1 MKNLSKTLL
10 PLLAIVML
18 AACQR
23 DKAEWDVGIVA
34 PIAKSTLT
42 IEDLIPGSYVVA
54 NTDSSLRIVYQN
66 TIYTLPV
73 DSFLQLPDTTIYYP
87 LTAPTN
93 FNLSAGFNIPF
104 PSSTINFLID
114 PAKLT
119 RVVINQGQLKMRV
132 VNRLPREIMFDY
144 AINKAIKNG
153 LPFSASELLTAANPD
168 SAVVDKEYDLSGYDI
183 ALNGTGMQTNILP
196 YNITA
201 GLAQNSQN
209 ISVTTGQLLLKLYTT
224 FTNMK
229 PEYVEGY
236 FGNQAISYG
245 PEVVDFD
252 FLEQIVGG
260 TLDLDDINLGIS
272 FENAIGADIRATIKS
287 LKGINTNTGNSV
299 TLQHP
304 IINMPVNIDR
314 AVNLGYNNSPQ
325 FAPVTKSYPFTN
337 ATSNLAAFVSNLP
350 NQLEYKVDLKVNPL
364 GNISGGYD
372 FLYRDAGIKINLDL
386 DMPLTFKAGGLTL
399 VDTIDYNLNAKPEDV
414 SRYQGGNFKL
424 YALNGFPLDATVQ
437 LYLVDENGAVTDSLF
452 STSLIAAAPVD
463 ANFKAIG
470 QQATQIN
477 FAVSIDKADALVN
490 TKKVLIKAKFT
501 TQPQSQLLK
510 MYSNYKLDLQLTS
523 DFKFR
528 MKL

>member
-1 MKNLSKTLL
+1 M
-10 PLLAIVML
+10 A
-18 AACQR
+18 
-23 DKAEWDVGIVA
+23 
-34 PIAKSTLT
+34 
-42 IEDLIPGSYVVA
+42 
-54 NTDSSLRIVYQN
+54 
-66 TIYTLPV
+66 
-73 DSFLQLPDTTIYYP
+73 
-87 LTAPTN
+87 
-93 FNLSAGFNIPF
+93 
-104 PSSTINFLID
+104 
-114 PAKLT
+114 
-119 RVVINQGQLKMRV
+119 
-132 VNRLPREIMFDY
+132 
-144 AINKAIKNG
+144 
-153 LPFSASELLTAANPD
+153 AANPD
-168 SAVVDKEYDLSGYDI
+168 SAVLVKDYNLAGYDI

-196 YNITA
+196 YTITA
-201 GLAQNSQN
+201 GLAPNAQN
-209 ISVTTGQLLLKLYTT
+209 ISVTANQQLLRLYTS

-245 PEVVDFD
+245 PEVIDFD

-260 TLDLDDINLGIS
+260 TINLDDISLGIS
-272 FENAIGADIRATIKS
+272 FENAIGADIRATIKN

-304 IINMPVNIDR
+304 IINLPVNIDR

-325 FAPVTKSYPFTN
+325 FIPVTKSYPFTN
-337 ATSNLAAFVSNLP
+337 ATTNLAAFVSNLP

-364 GNISGGYD
+364 GNISGGND

-399 VDTIDYNLNAKPEDV
+399 VDTVDYNLNAKPEDV
-414 SRYQGGNFKL
+414 NRYQGGNFKL
-424 YALNGFPLDATVQ
+424 YAQNGFPLDATVQ
-437 LYLVDENGAVTDSLF
+437 LYLVDENGAITDSLF
-452 STSLIAAAPVD
+452 TTSLIAAAPVD

-470 QQATQIN
+470 QQPTQIN
-477 FAVSIDKADALVN
+477 FAVSTDQADALVN